1 MLHWHSSV
9 PLQVQALVQTFH
21 SGSFS
26 ESEKSMV
33 VVTIGENNQK
43 EHGLVKKDLFAVMRK
58 KQSWGNPLLYKSSS
72 QYLQNT
78 GGKLV
83 SMRRSNQADKRT
95 SRERGIVQHSR

>member
-1 MLHWHSSV
+1 M

-33 VVTIGENNQK
+33 VVTIGENNQT

-58 KQSWGNPLLYKSSS
+58 KQS
-72 QYLQNT
+72 
-78 GGKLV
+78 
-83 SMRRSNQADKRT
+83 
-95 SRERGIVQHSR
+95 